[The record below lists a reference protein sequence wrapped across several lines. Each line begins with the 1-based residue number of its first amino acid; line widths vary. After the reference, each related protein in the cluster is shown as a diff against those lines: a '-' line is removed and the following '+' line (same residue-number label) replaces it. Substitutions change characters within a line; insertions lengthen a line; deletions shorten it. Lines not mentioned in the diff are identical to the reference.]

1 MLSGAT
7 LAARSRL
14 VREQDLSRADG
25 LHEPFESFFARER
38 DAVLGVAFALTG
50 DRGIAEDLVQD
61 AFLEAFRKW
70 DRVARYDQ
78 PGAWV
83 RRVVANMS
91 VSAFRRRRGEL
102 RMLTQLIARR
112 ASSVVPELS
121 PSTLAFWQA
130 VRALPRRQA
139 QVAAL
144 FYLEDRPIADI
155 AQILQMAE
163 GTVKKHLHDARQTL
177 VRTLDLNEVTDER
190 R

>member
-1 MLSGAT
+1 MLSEAT
-7 LAARSRL
+7 LGARSRL
-14 VREQDLSRADG
+14 VREQ
-25 LHEPFESFFARER
+25 EPTQVDRLPETFDAFFVRER
-38 DAVLGVAFALTG
+38 DAVFGLAFALTG
-50 DRGIAEDLVQD
+50 DGNAAEDVVQD

-70 DRVARYDQ
+70 DRIAAYDR

-91 VSAFRRRRGEL
+91 VSVFRRRLSEL
-102 RMLTQLIARR
+102 RMLARLMAR
-112 ASSVVPELS
+112 EDRVVPELS

-130 VRALPRRQA
+130 VRALPKRQA

-155 AQILQMAE
+155 ALTLEMAE
-163 GTVKKHLHDARQTL
+163 GTVKKHLHDGRKTL
-177 VRTLDLNEVTDER
+177 ARTLDLDEVNDDR

>member
-1 MLSGAT
+1 M
-7 LAARSRL
+7 
-14 VREQDLSRADG
+14 REPDHTQAHRPHETYDL
-25 LHEPFESFFARER
+25 FFARER
-38 DAVLGVAFALTG
+38 EAVLGLAFALTG
-50 DRGIAEDLVQD
+50 DRGIAEDIVQD

-70 DRVARYDQ
+70 DRIAGYDR

-91 VSAFRRRRGEL
+91 ISAFRRRRGEL
-102 RMLTQLIARR
+102 RMITQLVARR
-112 ASSVVPELS
+112 DTTVVPELS
-121 PSTLAFWQA
+121 TSTLAFWQA
-130 VRALPRRQA
+130 VRALPKRQA

-144 FYLEDRPIADI
+144 FYLEDRSIADV

-177 VRTLDLNEVTDER
+177 VHTLDLDEVTDER

>member
-1 MLSGAT
+1 MLSEAT
-7 LAARSRL
+7 LGARSRL
-14 VREQDLSRADG
+14 VREQEHTQVDRLPETFDA
-25 LHEPFESFFARER
+25 FFVRER
-38 DAVLGVAFALTG
+38 DAVFGLAFALTG
-50 DRGIAEDLVQD
+50 DGNAAEDVVQD

-70 DRVARYDQ
+70 DRIAAYDR

-91 VSAFRRRRGEL
+91 VSVFRRRRSEL
-102 RMLTQLIARR
+102 RMLTRLMAREDR
-112 ASSVVPELS
+112 VVPELS

-130 VRALPRRQA
+130 VRALPKRQA

-155 AQILQMAE
+155 ALTLEMAE
-163 GTVKKHLHDARQTL
+163 GTVKKHLHDGRKTL
-177 VRTLDLNEVTDER
+177 ARTLDLDEVNDDR

>member
-1 MLSGAT
+1 MLSEAT
-7 LAARSRL
+7 LGARSRL
-14 VREQDLSRADG
+14 VREQEHTHVDRLPETFDV
-25 LHEPFESFFARER
+25 FFARER
-38 DAVLGVAFALTG
+38 DPVLGLAFALTG
-50 DRGIAEDLVQD
+50 DRGVAEDIVQD

-70 DRVARYDQ
+70 DRIAVYDR

-91 VSAFRRRRGEL
+91 VSSFRRRRGEL
-102 RMLTQLIARR
+102 RMLTQLVSRQDRI
-112 ASSVVPELS
+112 VPDLS

-130 VRALPRRQA
+130 VRALPKRQA

-155 AQILQMAE
+155 ALILEMAE
-163 GTVKKHLHDARQTL
+163 GTVKKHLHDGRKTL
-177 VRTLDLNEVTDER
+177 VRTLDLDEVTDER